1 MSEASPHVDAS
12 EAGQKCADLLNNS
25 LLSSLF
31 TSVLGVATSLNCQ
44 KKKPKDSQELCK
56 QIQIR
61 TKIFNHIIEVKILFL
76 EKSRISHFYK
86 AEKNKCYGQKDL
98 FFGAFSF

>member
-31 TSVLGVATSLNCQ
+31 TSVPSEEEGVQQA
-44 KKKPKDSQELCK
+44 
-56 QIQIR
+56 
-61 TKIFNHIIEVKILFL
+61 
-76 EKSRISHFYK
+76 
-86 AEKNKCYGQKDL
+86 
-98 FFGAFSF
+98 